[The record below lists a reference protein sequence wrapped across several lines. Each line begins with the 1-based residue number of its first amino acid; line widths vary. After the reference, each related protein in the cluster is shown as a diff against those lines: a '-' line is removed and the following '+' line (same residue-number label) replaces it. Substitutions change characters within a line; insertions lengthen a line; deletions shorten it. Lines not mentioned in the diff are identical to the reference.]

1 MKDIYFRLHH
11 STLIEIQMAK
21 QKLIISDEIFVY
33 SIDLGQVSK

>member
-1 MKDIYFRLHH
+1 MKDIHFRLHR